1 MRKILFVDDEEGILD
16 LYSQLL
22 DDTEYEV
29 FTATDGYKALEI
41 MEKNVIPVIFLDLKM
56 PKMSGIELCERIR
69 ESNSISII
77 NAITGYS
84 SLFELVEI
92 RNAGFDDYFKKP
104 IELDDLLAVIKSCF
118 EKIDRWEISFRE

>member
-29 FTATDGYKALEI
+29 FTATDGFEALEI
-41 MEKNVIPVIFLDLKM
+41 IENNVIPVMFLDLKM

-104 IELDDLLAVIKSCF
+104 IELEELLEVIKSCF

>member
-1 MRKILFVDDEEGILD
+1 MRKILFVDDEEGILEI
-16 LYSQLL
+16 YRQLL
-22 DDTEYEV
+22 DNTEYEV
-29 FTATDGYKALEI
+29 FTAKNGKEALEI
-41 MEKNVIPVIFLDLKM
+41 IEKNVIPLMFFDLNM
-56 PKMSGIELCERIR
+56 PEMSGLELCETIR

-104 IELDDLLAVIKSCF
+104 MKLEKLLKVIEDCF
-118 EKIDRWEISFRE
+118 ERIDRWEISFRD

>member
-1 MRKILFVDDEEGILD
+1 MRKILFVDDEESILD
-16 LYSQLL
+16 IYKNLL
-22 DDTEYEV
+22 EDTDYEV
-29 FTATDGYKALEI
+29 FTAPDGFKALEI
-41 MEKNVIPVIFLDLKM
+41 IEKNVIPVMFLDLNM
-56 PKMSGIELCERIR
+56 PGMSGLELCERIR

-104 IELDDLLAVIKSCF
+104 IRMEKLLEVIEDCF
-118 EKIDRWEISFRE
+118 EKIDRWEINFKD

>member
-41 MEKNVIPVIFLDLKM
+41 IEKNVIPVMFLDLKM

-104 IELDDLLAVIKSCF
+104 IELDELLAVIKSCF

>member
-16 LYSQLL
+16 LYNQLL

-29 FTATDGYKALEI
+29 FTAKDGYEALEI
-41 MEKNVIPVIFLDLKM
+41 IEKNVIPVMFLDLKM

-69 ESNSISII
+69 ESNSISIV

-104 IELDDLLAVIKSCF
+104 IELDDLLAVIKHCF

>member
-1 MRKILFVDDEEGILD
+1 MRKILFVDDEESILEI
-16 LYSQLL
+16 YRQLL
-22 DDTEYEV
+22 DNTEYEV
-29 FTATDGYKALEI
+29 FTAANGKEALEI
-41 MEKNVIPVIFLDLKM
+41 IEKNVIPLMFFDLNM
-56 PKMSGIELCERIR
+56 PEMSGLELCETIR

-104 IELDDLLAVIKSCF
+104 MELKKLLKVIEDCF
-118 EKIDRWEISFRE
+118 EKIDRWEISFHD